1 MEVKEKGE
9 SIWRRKTLFCGGEE
23 EEEKYNEEEKIV
35 AGRLNGWTGIEVS
48 TRGPCGHIKI

>member
-1 MEVKEKGE
+1 MEVKEKEE

-48 TRGPCGHIKI
+48 TRGPCGPIKI